1 MKSSRAMA
9 HERNPIGRFSLHTTA
24 SCALSIKRLRQDAQ
38 RLLTFPSPPLKF
50 RTASFPQYGF
60 KQGITQKGPSAYPRL
75 TSPTPLKEYPR
86 LFRSVSSF
94 SAIRAPSPL

>member
-1 MKSSRAMA
+1 MA
-9 HERNPIGRFSLHTTA
+9 HERNPLADLACFTIA
-24 SCALSIKRLRQDAQ
+24 SCALSFKRLRQDAQ
-38 RLLTFPSPPLKF
+38 QSLMFPSPPLKF

-60 KQGITQKGPSAYPRL
+60 KQGITQKGPSGYHRL